1 MEIINNSSGYLIVD
15 DSKATNPDSTLKAL
29 SSLDK
34 DIILIAGGQD
44 RNADFSKLK
53 QVVNDRVKTLILLG
67 EAADKL
73 ASLFKENEIEII
85 KVKTM
90 EAAAELGAK
99 RLRQDRVLL
108 LSPACPSWDM
118 FSSYKERGEIFR
130 KTVLKYID

>member
-1 MEIINNSSGYLIVD
+1 
-15 DSKATNPDSTLKAL
+15 
-29 SSLDK
+29 
-34 DIILIAGGQD
+34 
-44 RNADFSKLK
+44 LK
-53 QVVNDRVKTLILLG
+53 QVVNDRVKILILLG

-99 RLRQDRVLL
+99 RLRQDRALL